1 MYAPK
6 SLAETV
12 RQLVMTR
19 EFAIGVMASLVA
31 AFLYAAWQG
40 QVRRALVALFRWII
54 SLVQEARA
62 EIVKPPNILPVRGR
76 VRQISISTQGE
87 RLVWVPH
94 VFGEGVNTAFIGQF
108 TNQALVKHQVGG
120 AEIVRAKISLT
131 VHDLPNR
138 SVNSDPAPWLIA
150 ASPTISFGVGET
162 HELILGVV
170 NHSLQHSG
178 KFETGVQGIS
188 DYRDKT
194 TIPEQSF
201 DWGGTM
207 VGRRILATVMLT
219 VDGFSKGP
227 FSFGLDP
234 GDPANPEKSPPM
246 CLPLLPP
253 SRSTNLRMKLMGLFR
268 RLASE
273 RPPLI

>member
-1 MYAPK
+1 MHA
-6 SLAETV
+6 LAATV
-12 RQLVMTR
+12 WPLVMTPA
-19 EFAIGVMASLVA
+19 FIASIIASLVA

-40 QVRRALVALFRWII
+40 WVRRALVALFRWIF
-54 SLVQEARA
+54 SLMQEARA
-62 EIVKPPNILPVRGR
+62 EPVKHPPNILPVRGR
-76 VRQISISTQGE
+76 VRQISVSDQGK

-94 VFGEGVNTAFIGQF
+94 VFGEGVNTAFLGEF
-108 TNQALVKHQVGG
+108 TNQALEKHQVGG
-120 AEIVRAKISLT
+120 AERVRAKISLT
-131 VHDLPNR
+131 IHDLPNR
-138 SVNSDPAPWLIA
+138 GVNSDPAPWLIA

-170 NHSLQHSG
+170 NHSL

-201 DWGGTM
+201 DWGGAM

-219 VDGFSKGP
+219 VDGYSKGP
-227 FSFGLDP
+227 FHFGLDP

-253 SRSTNLRMKLMGLFR
+253 SRSAKLRRKLKGLFM